1 MRILNQEVVLELK
14 QVKKEIKNHL
24 IINDLSFKLY
34 KGEVLGLLGPNGSG
48 KTTTMR
54 MIVGLMSVSEGNI
67 VINGKS
73 LLNNFKDSIREIG
86 AMIETPA
93 FYPFYSGYQNLM
105 YFARMLD
112 GVTKNRVLEVIN
124 LLGLSNAI
132 HKKFSTYS
140 LGMKQRLGIA
150 QALLHKPSI
159 LILDEPTNGLD
170 PAGVREIRDYLKK
183 ISEEEGVAILLSS
196 HLLSEIELICDRAVI
211 IQNGQFI
218 ETININSTEETDTS
232 IFIEFVVNDTKQVV
246 ISFENSNV
254 NYQYNIIDDK
264 TIVFE
269 VEEIHI
275 PKLNRELVNAGIEV
289 YYIARKKER
298 LEDLFIQLTGGNVIE

>member
-1 MRILNQEVVLELK
+1 MNRDIVLELK
-14 QVKKEIKNHL
+14 SVNKTISNQK
-24 IINDLSFKLY
+24 IIRDISFELY

-54 MIVGLMSVSEGNI
+54 MIVGLMSITSGEIYIQGNSI
-67 VINGKS
+67 KE
-73 LLNNFKDSIREIG
+73 NFKESIKQIG

-93 FYPFYSGYQNLM
+93 FYPFYSGYKNLM

-112 GVTKNRVLEVIN
+112 GVSKERVLEVID

-150 QALLHKPSI
+150 QALLHNPSI

-170 PAGVREIRDYLKK
+170 PAGVREIRDYLKR
-183 ISEEEGVAILLSS
+183 IAEVEQTAILLSS
-196 HLLSEIELICDRAVI
+196 HLLSEIELICDRSII
-211 IQNGQFI
+211 IQNGQFVESI
-218 ETININSTEETDTS
+218 DLNDKSGEKLFVEIVVKSTKAFESSVTNRDNKYKFDIINDRS
-232 IFIEFVVNDTKQVV
+232 II
-246 ISFENSNV
+246 FE
-254 NYQYNIIDDK
+254 ID
-264 TIVFE
+264 E
-269 VEEIHI
+269 EEI
-275 PKLNRELVNAGIEV
+275 PSLMKELVMAGIEI
-289 YYIARKKER
+289 YYVTRKKER